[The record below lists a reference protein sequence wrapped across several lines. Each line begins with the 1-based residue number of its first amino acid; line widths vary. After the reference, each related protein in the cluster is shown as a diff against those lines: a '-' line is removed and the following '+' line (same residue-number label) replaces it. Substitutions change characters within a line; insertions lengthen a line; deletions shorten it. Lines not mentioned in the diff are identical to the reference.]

1 MSDMIVKIIVEVISI
16 LSIATAEIKQRR
28 RSELI
33 PGKLSVFSHISVGR
47 YLNRLLGKTDIEAAL
62 KRLDTLTQEEA
73 RMAVAEV
80 LKVTHNMDDKICL
93 FIDGAQCSFSQTRYP
108 DYFMFQQLHRN
119 RWMKRRKT
127 VVRHVFISILLAF
140 RSRLFS

>member
-1 MSDMIVKIIVEVISI
+1 MIVKIIVEVISI

-28 RSELI
+28 SERI
-33 PGKLSVFSHISVGR
+33 ASKLSFLSHISVGR
-47 YLNRLLGKTDIEAAL
+47 YLNRLLGKNDIEAAL

-108 DYFMFQQLHRN
+108 DYFMFQQSHRN
-119 RWMKRRKT
+119 RWMKRRKRA
-127 VVRHVFISILLAF
+127 VRHVLISILLAF
-140 RSRLFS
+140 GSKLFS